1 MKGLTCGGRKLLLWS
16 VVLFVGSGCASQY
29 AVQQAQK
36 TTQKLQQAS
45 QVLQGEVTKIAATA
59 TGFDQQL
66 SRTEQR
72 LEEQWEEWDRLQK
85 QSEKLY
91 SELRASQHRFL
102 AFRKKRAP
110 GPYPLH
116 VVQKGDTLWA
126 LSGKYLTNPR
136 RWPEIWKLNEYIANP
151 HRIYPG
157 DPVLLPGVPGIEPES
172 EELFSISLP
181 ERARGG
187 EKIAEQAAST
197 VSTPSPSSLSVYS
210 PLVAGG
216 YISPQPLSA
225 LGTILDSQEGKIA
238 LTSFD
243 TVFIKLVPEVH
254 PAPEETYMV
263 FRQEQ
268 IVSHPVTGRVLGYLI
283 SVLGDLRIQKVEGT
297 TAIAVIG
304 AVLDVIS
311 PGDYIQKIP
320 SPPSLLPPS
329 PAVSAQKPEGY
340 VVQNRRTE
348 TNISPYDIVYLDVGY
363 RQGVMPGDFF
373 TVIRTQALGVTS
385 LYERTTQPQE
395 RVQVPIGEIQIIA
408 AQEDTSTGLV
418 VSSEE
423 DFTKGAKVVYSYSP
437 AR

>member
-1 MKGLTCGGRKLLLWS
+1 MKGLACGGRKFLLWS

-29 AVQQAQK
+29 AVQQAHK

-45 QVLQGEVTKIAATA
+45 QVLQGEVMKIAATA

-66 SRTEQR
+66 SQTEQR
-72 LEEQWEEWDRLQK
+72 LEENWEDWDRLQK

-91 SELRASQHRFL
+91 SELRTSQHRFL
-102 AFRKKRAP
+102 AFRKKRVP

-126 LSGKYLTNPR
+126 LSGKYLTDPR

-157 DPVLLPGVPGIEPES
+157 DPVLLPGVPGIEPEY
-172 EELFSISLP
+172 EELFSVSLP

-187 EKIAEQAAST
+187 EKIAEQAASP

-243 TVFIKLVPEVH
+243 TVFIKLAPEVH
-254 PAPEETYMV
+254 PAPGETYMV

-268 IVSHPVTGRVLGYLI
+268 IVSHPVTGRNLGYLI

-297 TAIAVIG
+297 TAIAGIG
-304 AVLDVIS
+304 AALDVIS
-311 PGDYIQKIP
+311 PGDHIQKIP
-320 SPPSLLPPS
+320 SPPSFPPLS
-329 PAVSAQKPEGY
+329 PSVSAQKLEGY

-348 TNISPYDIVYLDVGY
+348 TNISSYDIVYLDVGY

-423 DFTKGAKVVYSYSP
+423 DFTKGTKVVYSYSP